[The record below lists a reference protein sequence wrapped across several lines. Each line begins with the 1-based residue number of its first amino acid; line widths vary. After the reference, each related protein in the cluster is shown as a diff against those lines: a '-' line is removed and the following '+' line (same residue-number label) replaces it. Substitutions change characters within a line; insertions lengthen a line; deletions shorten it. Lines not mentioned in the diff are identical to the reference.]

1 MFVQLHWVELVTVT
15 VVVCVISMIELDCFE
30 MIADEVLVGV
40 VLKDRLGDGFS
51 SVIAEGVLDMIS
63 DVDISSVMEAKI
75 NYHKISIAC
84 FTCTLTFPY
93 SDIIALSN
101 NMKCFRVVCLD
112 HHALYLESCIA
123 HDL

>member
-15 VVVCVISMIELDCFE
+15 VVVRIISTIELDRFE

-40 VLKDRLGDGFS
+40 ALKDRLGDGFS
-51 SVIAEGVLDMIS
+51 SVIVEGVLDMIS
-63 DVDISSVMEAKI
+63 DVDISSVMEVKI
-75 NYHKISIAC
+75 NYHRISIAC
-84 FTCTLTFPY
+84 FTCTLTLLY
-93 SDIIALSN
+93 SDIIAFSN
-101 NMKCFRVVCLD
+101 NMKFFRVVFLD